1 MQLHEL
7 EFPDREIAVLEMA
20 VNGATS
26 VEGLIT
32 LRWQI
37 AQLRDPQLQPLI
49 KKISENKDLT
59 EQEGELLKSR
69 AKELLEIEKRNAS
82 EAQG

>member
-20 VNGATS
+20 VNGAS
-26 VEGLIT
+26 VEGSIA

-59 EQEGELLKSR
+59 EQEEKLLKSR
-69 AKELLEIEKRNAS
+69 AKELLEIEKRNAGQ
-82 EAQG
+82 AQA